1 MTDLFQELN
10 PEQITAV
17 RHSEGPAL
25 VVAGPGSGKTRVL
38 THHAA
43 YLIKEN
49 LVQPAGIFLCT
60 FTNKAANEMKERIR
74 KIFSGE
80 TPLSWTG
87 TFHSLC
93 SRLLRIYGP
102 NFGISK
108 NFVIYDQSD
117 AKTLIRNIIKEKN
130 LPITRVSPAAIQTV
144 ISSAKNELI
153 DEKEYARYAVSFL
166 QENVAKV
173 YPVYQKLLRESNA
186 FDFDDL
192 ILESVRLLKKEPRLL
207 EIIHNQF
214 KHILIDEYQDT
225 NKTQYAL
232 AKLLAA
238 KNRNLYAVGDASQAI
253 YSFRG
258 ADFRN
263 ILSFERDFPDAKIYR
278 LSQNYRSTRVVIE
291 SAKAIIKN
299 NTTHISLDLWTE
311 NEEGGKIRVFEASD
325 EVDEANYIVCTI
337 RDHLKEHPSNGYRD
351 FAVFYRTNA
360 QSRVIEEI
368 FLKESVPYLL
378 VGGVEFYERKEIKDV
393 LSLLRLFVN
402 PNDVVSRE
410 RLEKLG
416 KKRTVSYLT
425 YLSLLKGREG
435 MVGRKKPI
443 DVLDTVLQETD
454 YLILLKDGTE
464 EGEQRVEN
472 VRELRSVATSFGSLI
487 EFLENVSLIQR
498 ELTPSGKLKKR
509 NQEKDAVHL
518 MTLHA
523 AKGLEFTNVF
533 LTGLEEGLLPHA
545 RSLAHPHDLEEE
557 RRLCYVGITRA
568 RKNLHLTYSRE
579 RLFFGSRSSGVV
591 SRFLGEIPES
601 LLAFEQSF
609 F

>member
-1 MTDLFQELN
+1 M
-10 PEQITAV
+10 
-17 RHSEGPAL
+17 
-25 VVAGPGSGKTRVL
+25 
-38 THHAA
+38 
-43 YLIKEN
+43 
-49 LVQPAGIFLCT
+49 
-60 FTNKAANEMKERIR
+60 
-74 KIFSGE
+74 
-80 TPLSWTG
+80 
-87 TFHSLC
+87 
-93 SRLLRIYGP
+93 YGP
-102 NFGISK
+102 NFGINR
-108 NFVIYDQSD
+108 NFVIYDQND

-130 LPITRVSPAAIQTV
+130 LPITRVSPAAIQAA
-144 ISSAKNELI
+144 ISSAKNELLN
-153 DEKEYARYAVSFL
+153 EKEYTRYAVSFL
-166 QENVAKV
+166 QENVARI

-207 EIIHNQF
+207 ATIHSQF

-225 NKTQYAL
+225 NKTQYVL
-232 AKLLAA
+232 AKLLAL

-263 ILSFERDFPDAKIYR
+263 ILSFERDFSDAKIYR

-291 SAKAIIKN
+291 SAKSVIKN
-299 NTTHISLDLWTE
+299 NTTHVGLNLWTE
-311 NEEGGKIRVFEASD
+311 NEEGEKIKVFEASD
-325 EVDEANYIVCTI
+325 EVDEANYVVRAI
-337 RDHLKEHPSNGYRD
+337 RDHLKDYPSGKYQD

-368 FLKESVPYLL
+368 FLKESIPYLL

-416 KKRTVSYLT
+416 KKRSISYLS
-425 YLSLLKGREG
+425 YLSLLKEREG
-435 MVGRKKPI
+435 MVERKKPI
-443 DVLDTVLQETD
+443 DVLDMVLRETG
-454 YLILLKDGTE
+454 YLILLRDGTE
-464 EGEQRVEN
+464 EGEQRAEN
-472 VRELRSVATSFGSLI
+472 VRELRSVATSFGNLV

-498 ELTPSGKLKKR
+498 ELTPLGKTKKK

-523 AKGLEFTNVF
+523 AKGLEFTSVF
-533 LTGLEEGLLPHA
+533 LTGLEEGLLPHS

-568 RKNLHLTYSRE
+568 RKNLHLTYSRV
-579 RLFFGSRSSGVV
+579 RLFFGSRNSGLV

-601 LLAFEQSF
+601 LLTFEQSF